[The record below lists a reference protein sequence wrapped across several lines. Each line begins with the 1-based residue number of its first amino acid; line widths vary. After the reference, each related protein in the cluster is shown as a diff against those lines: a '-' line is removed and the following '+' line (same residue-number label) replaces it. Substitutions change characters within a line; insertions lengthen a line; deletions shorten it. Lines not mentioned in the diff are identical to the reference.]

1 MVATIT
7 EVFGI
12 GIFLPIF
19 QFIRFEGDIKSL
31 IEDSPIWDYIINT
44 FAYVG
49 IDTSLLS
56 LLIVAFI
63 FFLSRQV
70 FTYFRLVYY
79 SAITQRIIQVQR
91 NRIFDK
97 YLKADTSY
105 HDSVPVG
112 NLVNLVTTE
121 INRAVTGIMAPMVMI
136 VYIIVLFFYVF
147 ILVFLSWEMTVSSI
161 FILLLASGAPNL
173 WIKKSKQIGRKLVS
187 ANTLMSEFLVGRL
200 QSPRLVRLSGTEIA
214 EKDEYKKLTMSQRK
228 HFVFTSILQHRT
240 EVAMEPIVIGLSLTF
255 LYFSYTTLHLKIE
268 IIGLY
273 LVIVLRLLPVI
284 KGVLSSWQT
293 VQTCMGS
300 IEIVE
305 KKLKDMSDSVEV
317 DLGVLSFIPLEKFI
331 QMKNVIYRYPTSKT
345 DTLTNINIKFK
356 AGEMTALVG
365 PSGSGKSTLIDLIPR
380 LRTTSNGVITFD
392 GIDIEKYTLKTL
404 RKAISYVPQ
413 SPQIFNGK
421 IKDHILYGNVNAT
434 EEEIIEAAQLAGA
447 EGFINKLPYGFDT
460 IIGENAVKLSGGQ
473 RQRLDLARALVS
485 KASILILDEPTSNLD
500 AESEWEFK
508 QVITKIRKE
517 TKTTI
522 IIVAHRLASV
532 SDVDNII
539 VLNNGEVEAS
549 GMHVELLGQSKW
561 YANAWRMQSSHGQ

>member
-136 VYIIVLFFYVF
+136 VYIIMLFFYVF

-161 FILLLASGAPNL
+161 FILLLASRVPNL

-200 QSPRLVRLSGTEIA
+200 QSPRLVHLSGTEIA

-240 EVAMEPIVIGLSLTF
+240 KVAMEPIVIGLSLTF

-268 IIGLY
+268 INN
-273 LVIVLRLLPVI
+273 LV
-284 KGVLSSWQT
+284 
-293 VQTCMGS
+293 
-300 IEIVE
+300 
-305 KKLKDMSDSVEV
+305 
-317 DLGVLSFIPLEKFI
+317 
-331 QMKNVIYRYPTSKT
+331 N
-345 DTLTNINIKFK
+345 NIF
-356 AGEMTALVG
+356 
-365 PSGSGKSTLIDLIPR
+365 
-380 LRTTSNGVITFD
+380 
-392 GIDIEKYTLKTL
+392 
-404 RKAISYVPQ
+404 
-413 SPQIFNGK
+413 
-421 IKDHILYGNVNAT
+421 
-434 EEEIIEAAQLAGA
+434 
-447 EGFINKLPYGFDT
+447 
-460 IIGENAVKLSGGQ
+460 
-473 RQRLDLARALVS
+473 
-485 KASILILDEPTSNLD
+485 
-500 AESEWEFK
+500 
-508 QVITKIRKE
+508 
-517 TKTTI
+517 
-522 IIVAHRLASV
+522 
-532 SDVDNII
+532 
-539 VLNNGEVEAS
+539 
-549 GMHVELLGQSKW
+549 
-561 YANAWRMQSSHGQ
+561 

>member
-31 IEDSPIWDYIINT
+31 IEDSPIWDYIINI

-136 VYIIVLFFYVF
+136 VYIIMLFFYVF

-161 FILLLASGAPNL
+161 FILLLASRVPNL

-200 QSPRLVRLSGTEIA
+200 QSPRLVRLSGT
-214 EKDEYKKLTMSQRK
+214 
-228 HFVFTSILQHRT
+228 
-240 EVAMEPIVIGLSLTF
+240 
-255 LYFSYTTLHLKIE
+255 
-268 IIGLY
+268 
-273 LVIVLRLLPVI
+273 
-284 KGVLSSWQT
+284 
-293 VQTCMGS
+293 
-300 IEIVE
+300 
-305 KKLKDMSDSVEV
+305 
-317 DLGVLSFIPLEKFI
+317 
-331 QMKNVIYRYPTSKT
+331 
-345 DTLTNINIKFK
+345 
-356 AGEMTALVG
+356 
-365 PSGSGKSTLIDLIPR
+365 
-380 LRTTSNGVITFD
+380 
-392 GIDIEKYTLKTL
+392 
-404 RKAISYVPQ
+404 
-413 SPQIFNGK
+413 
-421 IKDHILYGNVNAT
+421 
-434 EEEIIEAAQLAGA
+434 
-447 EGFINKLPYGFDT
+447 
-460 IIGENAVKLSGGQ
+460 
-473 RQRLDLARALVS
+473 
-485 KASILILDEPTSNLD
+485 
-500 AESEWEFK
+500 
-508 QVITKIRKE
+508 
-517 TKTTI
+517 
-522 IIVAHRLASV
+522 
-532 SDVDNII
+532 
-539 VLNNGEVEAS
+539 
-549 GMHVELLGQSKW
+549 
-561 YANAWRMQSSHGQ
+561 